1 MAAIK
6 TTRKHANRIDLL
18 GGARMRGG
26 SDEDADMQ
34 GAIRNGLPFSAL
46 EKLAKVLEL
55 SGTQVS
61 AVLGIAPRTLARRKR
76 QRHLSPVESD
86 RVYRVARIA
95 QLALEMF
102 GEIGKTRRWL
112 NGPNRALAGAIPLT
126 MLDTEIGA
134 RRVEEVLLHIN
145 YGIYA

>member
-1 MAAIK
+1 MAGIK
-6 TTRKHANRIDLL
+6 TTKKHSKPINLL
-18 GGARMRGG
+18 GGEELGG
-26 SDEDADMQ
+26 LEEHTDIQD
-34 GAIRNGLPFSAL
+34 AIRNGLPFSTL
-46 EKLAKVLEL
+46 EKLAKALEL
-55 SGTQVS
+55 SDVQVS

-95 QLALEMF
+95 QLAFEMF

-112 NGPNRALAGAIPLT
+112 NGPNRALGGATPLT